1 MTYITKCLIA
11 LIMIETVLCFDC
23 NLFPILNKLFNKNKI
38 RYNKKPNTNYLKDKL
53 YFDKKAEKIVGKKK

>member
-1 MTYITKCLIA
+1 
-11 LIMIETVLCFDC
+11 MIETVMCFDC

-38 RYNKKPNTNYLKDKL
+38 RYNKKPNTNYLKDKA